1 MSTVLVVEDDAA
13 VLRNVRKLLTLEG
26 YEVLAAAGGRE
37 GLEIAS
43 REPPDIIVCD
53 IMMPGIDG
61 IEVARRLRGNTRTAT
76 IPIIFL
82 TARTDR
88 DSQRAGMNLGAEDY
102 LTKPFTADELLS
114 SIQTRLDRQKLLR
127 DQIEEMARNAQERY
141 AFVPHSAA
149 VPLSRI
155 LALSE
160 MLLAG
165 FPEGSAGSLA
175 TIASEIHRASTE
187 LQKHFLSGSESDLRS
202 PS

>member
-1 MSTVLVVEDDAA
+1 MKKVLVVEDDAA
-13 VLRNVRKLLTLEG
+13 VLRNVRKLLTFEG

-37 GLEIAS
+37 GLEVAS
-43 REPPDIIVCD
+43 RESPDIVVCD

-61 IEVARRLRGNTRTAT
+61 LEVARTLRGNPRTAR

-114 SIQTRLDRQKLLR
+114 SIQTRLDHQRLLQE
-127 DQIEEMARNAQERY
+127 QIERTVRDAQERF
-141 AFVPHSAA
+141 AFVPHAAA

-165 FPEGSAGSLA
+165 IPEGGAGSLR
-175 TIASEIHRASTE
+175 TIASEIHRAGLE
-187 LQKHFLSGSESDLRS
+187 LQEHFVTGTDV
-202 PS
+202 